1 MDNPNDYNMHDQD
14 LSLFLSSNNEANND
28 KDLDLFTN
36 NPENTTQFG
45 DFQKFLDMQ
54 DYSAVNFSANNETD
68 SNLKH
73 DDNVQEPIQPK
84 GEYNQKEQQI
94 SIQNQEKPELDSNM
108 LNSDIQNMYNTSNNV
123 PVAIQSTS
131 FKNELLPGFD
141 NHNENIIQ
149 DRGFDDMLEILPD
162 GLDLFSKHDSN
173 EEKIFDNA
181 NPMNIHGNVQNGEI
195 ANFWTFNVE
204 DLLSSAPSSLGST
217 TISASNSTHSQMLH
231 SQQNSANNGNISTSV
246 GGFGKPTLAE
256 LKKTKTNTSLASNTT
271 IRRRSS
277 TASNGVKT
285 QKHSFLAQNIKSS
298 GAEGKDSKPAQQCY
312 NCKTLKTPLWRRDS
326 NGNTL
331 CNACGLFHKLHG
343 TMRPLSL
350 KSDVI
355 KKRNAKKKENK
366 NDMNDGSKVS
376 KSRNPSVISISSN
389 SEFTGIGSGGKKE
402 KGKASGGNPHIGSN
416 NSVSNSI
423 NINNK
428 PLLGRRE
435 SSSSSLTTLKA
446 KNGLKNSISSSYNNS
461 FISNSV
467 PGNNNGFGKAS
478 RSRESSFSS
487 SVGSTNASN
496 KMSIPI
502 LPKKKYQQNSN
513 ITPSNSLPNGT
524 NILMSTSHP
533 NYNQSSM
540 SGTNGATF
548 MSTGS
553 FIDNSP
559 RFTQGSVASLSPF
572 TNMPG
577 TIDTSYSVVST
588 PSEMNTP
595 LVSGSGL
602 HRLSQTISANN
613 INGNSMSAGSGALY
627 NNNFISQMPSTT
639 ISNNNIISMNGNT
652 ISQHT
657 MPTQRASNNPVKV
670 SLLSQGLKNKSLT
683 HGTKI
688 NPHEVS
694 SMYNSFYGDSAQ
706 NSSASTLNPNAIR
719 TGGNENT
726 EDVDMQDNGNTEKD
740 DLSWLKFGM

>member
-1 MDNPNDYNMHDQD
+1 MDNSNDYHLHDQD

-28 KDLDLFTN
+28 KDLNLFMN
-36 NPENTTQFG
+36 NSENTNQFG
-45 DFQKFLDMQ
+45 DFQKFLDLQ
-54 DYSAVNFSANNETD
+54 DFQNVNFSGNNEID
-68 SNLKH
+68 SNSKN
-73 DDNVQEPIQPK
+73 DNNVQEPRKP
-84 GEYNQKEQQI
+84 NQKEQQN
-94 SIQNQEKPELDSNM
+94 SIQNQKKSELDSNKV
-108 LNSDIQNMYNTSNNV
+108 LNSDIQDMYNTNDV

-131 FKNELLPGFD
+131 FKNELLPDFD

-173 EEKIFDNA
+173 EEKVFDNT
-181 NPMNIHGNVQNGEI
+181 NPMNIQGNVQNGEI

-204 DLLSSAPSSLGST
+204 ELLSSAPSSLGST
-217 TISASNSTHSQMLH
+217 TISAPNSTHSQMLH
-231 SQQNSANNGNISTSV
+231 SQQSQANNGNIPTSV

-256 LKKTKTNTSLASNTT
+256 LKKTKTNTSSVSNTT

-285 QKHSFLAQNIKSS
+285 QKHSFLAQNIKSN
-298 GAEGKDSKPAQQCY
+298 GVDAKDSKPPQQCY

-355 KKRNAKKKENK
+355 KKRNAKKKDHK
-366 NDMNDGSKVS
+366 NDMNDGSKIS
-376 KSRNPSVISISSN
+376 KSRNPSVISINSN
-389 SEFTGIGSGGKKE
+389 SEFTSIGSGGKKE
-402 KGKASGGNPHIGSN
+402 KGKSINGNTQIASN

-446 KNGLKNSISSSYNNS
+446 KNGLKNSISNSYNNS
-461 FISNSV
+461 FISNSL
-467 PGNNNGFGKAS
+467 PGNNNGFGKPS

-487 SVGSTNASN
+487 SVGSTNVSN

-613 INGNSMSAGSGALY
+613 ISGNSMSAGNGTLY

-652 ISQHT
+652 VSQYT
-657 MPTQRASNNPVKV
+657 MPTQRSSNNQGKV

-706 NSSASTLNPNAIR
+706 NSSTSTLNPNAIR
-719 TGGNENT
+719 AGSNENT
-726 EDVDMQDNGNTEKD
+726 EEMDMQDNGNTDKD

>member
-1 MDNPNDYNMHDQD
+1 MDNPNDYSIHDQD
-14 LSLFLSSNNEANND
+14 LSLFLSSNNEVKND
-28 KDLDLFTN
+28 KNLDLFTN
-36 NPENTTQFG
+36 NMENTNQLG
-45 DFQKFLDMQ
+45 DFQKFFDLQ
-54 DYSAVNFSANNETD
+54 DFPIGNLPATNETK
-68 SNLKH
+68 SNSKD
-73 DDNVQEPIQPK
+73 DDNVQEPR
-84 GEYNQKEQQI
+84 QI
-94 SIQNQEKPELDSNM
+94 SGKYNKKDEQIYIQNQEKTELDSNM
-108 LNSDIQNMYNTSNNV
+108 LNSDFQNMQNTSKNV

-131 FKNELLPGFD
+131 FRNELLPGFD
-141 NHNENIIQ
+141 NHNENSIQ

-162 GLDLFSKHDSN
+162 GLDLFSKQDSN
-173 EEKIFDNA
+173 EENIFDNA
-181 NPMNIHGNVQNGEI
+181 NPMNIPGNVQNGEI

-204 DLLSSAPSSLGST
+204 EFLSSAPSSLGST
-217 TISASNSTHSQMLH
+217 TISAPNSTHSQMLH
-231 SQQNSANNGNISTSV
+231 SQQNLASNGNFSTSV

-256 LKKTKTNTSLASNTT
+256 LKKTKTNASSTSNTT
-271 IRRRSS
+271 IRRSS

-285 QKHSFLAQNIKSS
+285 QKHSFLAQNIKGS
-298 GAEGKDSKPAQQCY
+298 GVEGKDSKPAQQCY

-355 KKRNAKKKENK
+355 KKRNAKKKDNK
-366 NDMNDGSKVS
+366 NDLNDGSKVS
-376 KSRNPSVISISSN
+376 KSRNASVISINSN
-389 SEFTGIGSGGKKE
+389 SEFTGIGSGSKKE
-402 KGKASGGNPHIGSN
+402 KGKNNSGNPHLGSN

-446 KNGLKNSISSSYNNS
+446 KNGLKNSISSSYNNG

-467 PGNNNGFGKAS
+467 PGSNIGFGKAS

-487 SVGSTNASN
+487 SVGSANASN

-513 ITPSNSLPNGT
+513 VTPSNSLPNGT

-559 RFTQGSVASLSPF
+559 RFTQGSMASLSPF
-572 TNMPG
+572 TSMPG

-613 INGNSMSAGSGALY
+613 INGNSTSGGNGALY

-670 SLLSQGLKNKSLT
+670 SLLSQGLKNKSMT

-706 NSSASTLNPNAIR
+706 NSSTSTLNPNAIR
-719 TGGNENT
+719 SGGNGNT
-726 EDVDMQDNGNTEKD
+726 DDVDMHDNGNAEKD